1 MSRWQSSNNVES
13 RDCSRGLLAPKYGAA
28 SQPEPLRLQASRGA
42 IQATDASASVPQ
54 PRRLHPVPFA
64 AIPSKKGK
72 GTLEKNCLIGSF
84 AFLWT
89 LSLLSASCVRQ
100 MPTVRLVAASLPHG
114 APSQPADLFAL
125 VTSALPVVFVC
136 LSTTLNERSFLT
148 EVAKNH
154 SHPKA

>member
-28 SQPEPLRLQASRGA
+28 RQPEPLRLQASRGA
-42 IQATDASASVPQ
+42 IQATGASALGLYLAVFTQFHLQ
-54 PRRLHPVPFA
+54 PSRR
-64 AIPSKKGK
+64 KKGK

-89 LSLLSASCVRQ
+89 LSLLNASCVRQ

-114 APSQPADLFAL
+114 APSP
-125 VTSALPVVFVC
+125 TC
-136 LSTTLNERSFLT
+136 
-148 EVAKNH
+148 
-154 SHPKA
+154 